1 MIEYKPGDA
10 DFRLLDPRAV
20 GPEQKAAL
28 EMIRE
33 KVLKPI
39 GSTGV
44 QACINSAFLNL
55 LNMIVVYPVE
65 NPEKFT
71 DHAGNVL
78 PDAYLVPNGTTLK
91 ELALKIHTEIGEQML
106 YGINARNGM
115 RLSDTYVLKA
125 QDIVSVVSAAKRA

>member
-1 MIEYKPGDA
+1 MIEYKPGDP
-10 DFRLLDPRAV
+10 DFRLPDPGAV
-20 GPEQKAAL
+20 SPEQKAAL
-28 EMIRE
+28 EMIRQ
-33 KVLKPI
+33 KVLQAV

-44 QACINSAFLNL
+44 QACINSAFLDL

-71 DHAGNVL
+71 DHSGNIL

-115 RLSDTYVLKA
+115 RLSDSYILKT
-125 QDIVSVVSAAKRA
+125 QDIVSIVSAAHRA

>member
-1 MIEYKPGDA
+1 MS
-10 DFRLLDPRAV
+10 AV
-20 GPEQKAAL
+20 SSEQKAAL

-33 KVLKPI
+33 KVLKPA

-44 QACINSAFLNL
+44 QACINSAFLDL

-65 NPEKFT
+65 NPEKLS

-78 PDAYLVPNGTTLK
+78 PDAYLVPKGTTLK
-91 ELALKIHTEIGEQML
+91 ELALRIHTEIGEQML

-115 RLSDTYVLKA
+115 RLSDNYVLKA
-125 QDIVSVVSAAKRA
+125 QDVVSIISAAKRA